1 MNKII
6 FTLSLMLVCSIASN
20 AQSLNG
26 TYVNEAGQKLIVTS
40 HIDGKSFAFSVQ
52 WGVKDKWEC
61 IFEEEGDA
69 IQNDAKS
76 AYYGSDAE
84 WPNISFSIEE
94 KVISLSISPELIGM
108 DCARYG
114 DSTSEIY
121 TSFKKQ

>member
-6 FTLSLMLVCSIASN
+6 FTLSLMLVYSISSN

-26 TYVNEAGQKLIVTS
+26 TYVNEAGQKLIVTN

-52 WGVKDKWEC
+52 WGVNDEWGC
-61 IFEEEGDA
+61 IFNEEGDA
-69 IQNDAKS
+69 IQKDPKS

-84 WPNISFSIEE
+84 WPTISFSIEE
-94 KVISLSISPELIGM
+94 KVIALSISPELIGM

-114 DSTSEIY
+114 DSTSEMY